1 MLKKDFKKVRVM
13 IRSGYAGNVVA
24 DVYDPEDNNKTIA
37 RLDMQE
43 LEEALGRRIRGGLF
57 EFSSKGRKYQ
67 YITLK

>member
-1 MLKKDFKKVRVM
+1 MKPLKKDFKKVRVYLC
-13 IRSGYAGNVVA
+13 SGYGGSVIA
-24 DVYDPEDNNKTIA
+24 DIRNEGGETLA
-37 RLDMQE
+37 RMDIQK